1 MEQSTGKRNAITI
14 TNDENRLT
22 RHQMELMM
30 ADAERYRSEDAKQR
44 DRAMAKNELE
54 YYCSDIKSSAESRM
68 MAQDSEILKDSLL
81 EKIEQTIHWL
91 DDNELATVK
100 EMLAKKEE
108 LGLLW
113 NEVNLRSE
121 PVASNQQESLDEAA
135 CSSSTSGEEEEII
148 LVDNLKKTTME
159 EVD

>member
-1 MEQSTGKRNAITI
+1 
-14 TNDENRLT
+14 
-22 RHQMELMM
+22 MELMM

-108 LGLLW
+108 LGLLR

-121 PVASNQQESLDEAA
+121 PVAFNRQESSEEIA
-135 CSSSTSGEEEEII
+135 CSSSTSDEEEEII